1 MLHKKMILWIPL
13 VALLLLTGCNTLSS
27 APQITK
33 AAITP
38 EVLRPGDTAIITM
51 HIHDRSGIVNRVEGV
66 VLESPPITF
75 KLNDDGQDPDEKAND
90 GIWSMQVHVPF
101 QAPPGE
107 FRLEFTA
114 YGKDGTPISVRDRDG
129 HIAPLQ
135 QLIPLRIEYTQ

>member
-1 MLHKKMILWIPL
+1 MFNKKVFLWIP
-13 VALLLLTGCNTLSS
+13 VAALLLLTGCNTLSS

-38 EVLRPGDTAIITM
+38 EVLRPGDTAVITM
-51 HIHDRSGIVNRVEGV
+51 HIQDRSGVVTRVEGV
-66 VLESPPITF
+66 VLEDARIAF
-75 KLNDDGQDPDEKAND
+75 KLRDDGKEPDEKAND
-90 GIWSMQVHVPF
+90 GVWSMQVDVPF

-114 YGKDGTPISVRDRDG
+114 YGRDGTPISVRSRDG